1 MRVAVG
7 STNPVKVRAVEE
19 VLRTFYPGAEVFGVD
34 VSSEVG
40 AQPIGMQE
48 TVLGAVNRARE
59 ALRHGELGV
68 GIEAGLLEVP
78 FTLTGYMDVQF
89 CAISDGEVI
98 TLGAGSGFEY
108 PPSVIRQVLRGREVG
123 KVMEELSGIAEI
135 GRKGGAIGF
144 LSKGKLSRKELT
156 KQAVLMAMLPR
167 INRELYEL

>member
-7 STNPVKVRAVEE
+7 STNPVKIKAVEE
-19 VLRTFYPGAEVFGVD
+19 VLREYYPEAEVFGVE
-34 VSSEVG
+34 VSSGVS
-40 AQPIGMQE
+40 AQPRGVQE

-59 ALRHGELGV
+59 ASMHAELGV
-68 GIEAGLLEVP
+68 GIEAGLIEVP

-89 CAISDGEVI
+89 CAISDGEFI

-108 PPSVIRQVLRGREVG
+108 PPRVVRAVLRGREVG
-123 KVMEELSGIAEI
+123 EVMEELSGIANI

-144 LSKGKLSRKELT
+144 LSQGKLSRRELT

>member
-19 VLRTFYPGAEVFGVD
+19 VLREFYPEIEVFGVE
-34 VSSEVG
+34 VSSKVS
-40 AQPIGMQE
+40 AQPLGMEE
-48 TVLGAVNRARE
+48 TVRGAVNRARA
-59 ALRHGELGV
+59 ALKHGELGV
-68 GIEAGLLEVP
+68 GIEAGLVEVP
-78 FTLTGYMDVQF
+78 FAITGYMDVQF

-123 KVMEELSGIAEI
+123 EVMEELSGIRNI

>member
-1 MRVAVG
+1 LRVAVG

-19 VLRTFYPGAEVFGVD
+19 VLRAFYPEAEVFGVE
-34 VSSEVG
+34 VSSDVR

-59 ALRHGELGV
+59 ALRHGDLGV
-68 GIEAGLLEVP
+68 GIEAGLVEVP

-89 CAISDGEVI
+89 CAISDGEVV

-108 PPSVIRQVLRGREVG
+108 PPRVVREVLRGREVG
-123 KVMEELSGIAEI
+123 EVMEELSGIAEI

-144 LSKGKLSRKELT
+144 LSHGRLSRKELT

-167 INRELYEL
+167 INREVYEL